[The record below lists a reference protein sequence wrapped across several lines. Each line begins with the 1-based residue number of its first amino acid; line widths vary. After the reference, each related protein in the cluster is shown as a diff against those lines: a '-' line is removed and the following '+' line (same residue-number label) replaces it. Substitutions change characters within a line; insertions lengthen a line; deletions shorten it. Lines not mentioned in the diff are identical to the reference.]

1 MKSTTRKISL
11 IIAGIIIVI
20 VAVSAYCWKL
30 WNSPYGSIQANGDK
44 ATVLLR
50 VPAGASLYDVVDS
63 LQVKKLIVSQRLFVY
78 GTKVNGL
85 QSEIKAGLFAI
96 PYKSSPSEIL
106 RIITSGHSV
115 PIKVTIPEGIDAIE
129 TANILSDAFGF
140 PAQQFLADAD
150 SITSL
155 VIDLSET
162 DLLSYKELLD
172 SGAGCKRTLHL
183 CEGYLFPETYHF
195 SEGTTSLIVA
205 KSIIELGTSKVADL
219 LANPISDSENMSIHE
234 IITLAS
240 IVEAETIFQSE
251 KPKVAAVYLNRM
263 KVNHSLE
270 ADPTIAFFLSKKGKR
285 IYYKDLRKLSPYNTY
300 RNKGLPPGPINSPG
314 YVAIRSVVQPEPNF
328 TAFYFVADGKGGHQF
343 SDTLKEHNQ
352 ASAEYRKIRDN
363 TR

>member
-11 IIAGIIIVI
+11 ILAGIVFVI
-20 VAVSAYCWKL
+20 FAFSAYSWKL
-30 WNSPYGSIQANGDK
+30 WNSSYDSKEVVSNK

-50 VPAGASLYDVVDS
+50 VPAGASLFDVVDS
-63 LQVKKLIVSQRLFVY
+63 LQVKKLIFSQRLFVY
-78 GTKVNGL
+78 GTKLSGL
-85 QSEIKAGLFAI
+85 QSSIKAGLFAI
-96 PYKSSPSEIL
+96 PLKSSPSEIL

-115 PIKVTIPEGIDAIE
+115 PLRVTIPEGIDAIE
-129 TANILSDAFGF
+129 TANILSVAFGF
-140 PAQQFLADAD
+140 SAQQFLADAD

-155 VIDLSET
+155 IIDMSEADLS
-162 DLLSYKELLD
+162 SYKELLK
-172 SGAGCKRTLHL
+172 SGAGCSRTLYL

-195 SEGTTSLIVA
+195 SEGTTSLVVA
-205 KSIIELGTSKVADL
+205 KSIIELGAAQVADL
-219 LANPISDSENMSIHE
+219 LASPISDCENMSTHE
-234 IITLAS
+234 ALTLAS

-263 KVNHSLE
+263 RVNHSLE

-328 TAFYFVADGKGGHQF
+328 DAFYFVADGKGGHRF

-363 TR
+363 AR